1 VLDMKRRDFIALGGS
16 AALLLAAK
24 VRRARAQQPAM
35 PVIGFLHSASAAA
48 FAAHLAAFRKGLSEA
63 GYVEDQNVAIEYRW
77 AEGQNDRLPALAAE
91 LVRRRVA
98 VIATPGS
105 TAATL
110 AAKAATT
117 TIPIVFVIGADPVKI
132 GLVASLNRPG
142 GNVTGINDIGV
153 DIGAKRLGFL
163 QELLPRA
170 TRFGVLVN
178 PDNPSITESFVTELQ
193 TAASAIGRQIEV
205 VTASTN
211 ADIDTAF
218 ATLVKK
224 RADALLNCPDALFV
238 TRRVQLITLAV
249 RHALPA
255 LYHRRELAEAGGLMS
270 YGSDLPDQFRQT
282 GGYVGRI
289 LKGEKPADMPVQ
301 LPTRF
306 EFVINLQTAKTLG
319 IDVPPTLIA
328 RADEVIE

>member
-1 VLDMKRRDFIALGGS
+1 MRRREFITLLGGT
-16 AALLLAAK
+16 AATAWPLT
-24 VRRARAQQPAM
+24 ARAQQPAM

-63 GYVEDQNVAIEYRW
+63 GYVEDQNVAIKYRW

-178 PDNPSITESFVTELQ
+178 PDNPSISESFVTELQ